1 MSDSIYW
8 FITALKNYTNFHGR
22 ARRKEYWYFSVINLL
37 VLLAL
42 TVIEYSY
49 NIRTFDLGF
58 GGSIGLLSSLY
69 LLFIFLPTLTVTTRR
84 LHDTN
89 RSGWWQLL
97 YFVPVVGVIA
107 IFICT
112 LENSFPGEN
121 QYGKNPRGKGMLL
134 HY

>member
-8 FITALKNYTNFHGR
+8 FVAALKNYTNFHGR
-22 ARRKEYWYFSVINLL
+22 ARRKEYWYFILINLL

-42 TVIEYSY
+42 TAIEYSY
-49 NIRTFDLGF
+49 KIKTFDVGF
-58 GGSIGLLSSLY
+58 GNSMGLLSSLY
-69 LLFIFLPTLTVTTRR
+69 LLFIFLPTVAVTTRR

-97 YFVPVVGVIA
+97 YLVPAIGVLV

-112 LENSFPGEN
+112 LEDSFPGSN
-121 QYGKNPRGKGMLL
+121 QYGKNPRGNCMIL